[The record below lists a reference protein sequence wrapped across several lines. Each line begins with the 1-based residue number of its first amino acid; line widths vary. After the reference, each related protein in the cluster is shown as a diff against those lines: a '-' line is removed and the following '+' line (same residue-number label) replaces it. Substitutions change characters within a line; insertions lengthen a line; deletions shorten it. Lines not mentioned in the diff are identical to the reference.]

1 MPALNFVIAIIIGFI
16 IGLVTQLIMEV
27 LYFRGWRRQVR
38 DDRLTQLEGELA
50 ARDEHLAQLQVDVE
64 MRDARIVDLESRLAR
79 GQERLN
85 VLQRDV
91 ALQRQ
96 RTQVAAEAEALDEVA
111 AVPPPIGDVTDP
123 GGEAPPGQEV
133 AASVDARDDADD
145 ESPPTTWL
153 D

>member
-38 DDRLTQLEGELA
+38 DDRITQLEGELA

-96 RTQVAAEAEALDEVA
+96 RTQVAAEAEVLDEVA
-111 AVPPPIGDVTDP
+111 EVPPPIGGVTDP
-123 GGEAPPGQEV
+123 GGEGPPSGDV
-133 AASVDARDDADD
+133 AASVDAGDDTDD
-145 ESPPTTWL
+145 EPPPTTWL